1 MPFLLATSKS
11 RLLTAVAP
19 LGLIATMLATPAYA
33 QDSANASASLDPQS
47 DPSGTVTPAADDKP
61 ADIVVT
67 GTLFRSATTTAS
79 PVTVLTTESLQR
91 GGITSINDAIRSVSA
106 DSAGSI
112 GTGFQGG
119 FSAGGAA
126 VSLRGVGVSS
136 TVILVD
142 GLRSANFPLN
152 DDGHN
157 AYVDLNSIPMANLQ
171 SVQVLKDGASS
182 LYGADAIG
190 GVVNIITRK
199 QINGIEGNIEGGA
212 ATKGDAQKYR
222 AALRVGIGDYRT
234 QGWNFYVT
242 GEYDFGGRVTNA
254 SRGFPFNTLD
264 LSSIGGADNN
274 RADDTLTTA
283 TTDAI
288 VTRVGQTD
296 LNNPL
301 TGTPTL
307 LTSGPAL
314 FQTLTSLS
322 NCKFGVFTVSTA
334 GAGAQQGSAC
344 KHDISA
350 EYRQVL
356 PLQERY
362 GFTSRLSVRL
372 GSAVEG
378 YLSGSFFSNR
388 VDIIAPPTGIRQ
400 TQAFGASASL
410 ATSSPGVVLPVWIC
424 PTGINCADPTTPG
437 RRLNPNNPYAAAFA
451 DNPALGAARIYYLFG
466 DIKSGS
472 SRTNRVYRASA
483 GLNGSF
489 AGDWQWRVEGTYAR
503 DELALI
509 DYGWFTNAALATA
522 INTGAY
528 NFVDPS
534 ANSLTV
540 RNALA
545 PAVKTNSFSTLATLD
560 ASLGKVL
567 TTLPG
572 GDLKLAVGGQVRRE
586 TLENNSRNPKLD
598 HPGLNTSAAFGSRT
612 VAAAFFELDAPILDT
627 LDVNLSGRYDS
638 YSEGYKKF
646 SPKIGVK
653 FSPIREFSLRGTYS
667 QGFRAPTFAE
677 SNARSSYAGFSNF
690 TPPAAF
696 AAIHP
701 GNAAYTTIY
710 GLGSGSNGSPNVQPE
725 RSRSFTAGAIFQP
738 KRWLTVTADYF
749 NIKKSNLIIAGPLVG
764 AARNAYYSV
773 SGQSF
778 ASAAAAAAA
787 GCAAVAAVG
796 PGYSCNAI
804 DSIDP
809 FNPNALPR
817 LLILNTPYVNANYE
831 VISGLDVAIAADVPI
846 TNGVRWITRAEATD
860 TLQFDL
866 HVGNTVQKYAGTLGP
881 QELSSGNGTP
891 RWRGNWQN
899 TLDFGNFSVSTTTY
913 YVGRIKEVAADE
925 VSATTPLDCANALYK
940 APSTPAN
947 QGDQFCYVHNFIY
960 TDVNAT
966 FKVNERFSFYLNVG
980 NAFNARAP
988 IAPAGYTSSPNY
1000 LTSWHTPGLVGRTLR
1015 AGANFK
1021 F

>member
-1 MPFLLATSKS
+1 MAFNQSIPKL
-11 RLLTAVAP
+11 RLLTTAAP
-19 LGLIATMLATPAYA
+19 LGLLAMLSAAPAFAQDTPAPA
-33 QDSANASASLDPQS
+33 PAPDTTQTAPAPA
-47 DPSGTVTPAADDKP
+47 AADDQSG
-61 ADIVVT
+61 DIVVT
-67 GTLFRSATTTAS
+67 GTLFRNATTTAS
-79 PVTVLTTESLQR
+79 PVTVLTTETLDR
-91 GGITSINDAIRSVSA
+91 AGITTISDAIRSVSA

-112 GTGFQGG
+112 GTGFQSG

-126 VSLRGVGVSS
+126 ISLRGVGVSS
-136 TVILVD
+136 TTVLID

-199 QINGIEGNIEGGA
+199 QINGVEGNIEGGA

-222 AALRVGIGDYRT
+222 ATLRAGIGNYDT

-242 GEYDFGGRVTNA
+242 GEYDYSGRVTNA
-254 SRGFPFNTLD
+254 SRGFPFDTLD
-264 LSSIGGADNN
+264 LTKIGGKDNN
-274 RADDTLTTA
+274 RADDSLTTP

-301 TGTPTL
+301 SGTATL
-307 LTSGPAL
+307 NTNNPSQ
-314 FQTLTSLS
+314 FQTLTSLA
-322 NCKFGVFTVSTA
+322 NCAYGTFTVNTTGTGS
-334 GAGAQQGSAC
+334 QQGTAC
-344 KHDISA
+344 KHDISR
-350 EYRQVL
+350 EYRQIL

-362 GFTSRLSVRL
+362 GFTGRLSVRL
-372 GSAVEG
+372 GSNIEG
-378 YLSGSFFSNR
+378 YVTGSYYNNR
-388 VDIIAPPTGIRQ
+388 VDIIAPPNGIRQ
-400 TQAFGASASL
+400 VQSFGASPAQ
-410 ATSSPGVVLPVWIC
+410 ATSNPGVVLPVWIC
-424 PTGINCADPTTPG
+424 PSGVNCADPATAG
-437 RRLNPNNPYAAAFA
+437 RTLNPNNPYAAQFA
-451 DNPALGAARIYYLFG
+451 NNPSAGAARIYYLFG
-466 DIKSGS
+466 DLKSGS
-472 SRTNRVYRASA
+472 TRTNKVYRASA

-489 AGDWQWRVEGTYAR
+489 SGGWDWRIDGAYSR
-503 DELALI
+503 DELSLV
-509 DYGWFTNAALATA
+509 DYGWFQIDSLVKA
-522 INTGAY
+522 INTGSY
-528 NFVDPS
+528 NFVNPG
-534 ANSLTV
+534 ANSQAV
-540 RNALA
+540 RDAIA
-545 PAVKTNSFSTLATLD
+545 PAVYTDSFSTMATLD
-560 ASLGKVL
+560 ASISKSLA
-567 TTLPG
+567 TLPG

-598 HPGLNTSAAFGSRT
+598 HPGLNTSQAYGSRT
-612 VAAAFFELDAPILDT
+612 VAAGFFELDAPIVDQ
-627 LDVNLSGRYDS
+627 LDVNLSGRYDH
-638 YSEGYKKF
+638 YSEGYSKF
-646 SPKIGVK
+646 SPKVGVK
-653 FSPIREFSLRGTYS
+653 FSPVREFSIRGTYS

-690 TPPAAF
+690 TPPQAF
-696 AAIHP
+696 INAHP
-701 GNAAYTTIY
+701 GNAAYSTVY
-710 GLGSGSNGSPNVQPE
+710 SLGSGATGNPDVQPE
-725 RSRSFTAGAIFQP
+725 KSRSFTGGVIFQP
-738 KRWLTVTADYF
+738 KRWLTLTVDYF
-749 NIKKSNLIIAGPLVG
+749 NIKKSNLIVSGPKG
-764 AARNAYYSV
+764 GDARAAYYSV
-773 SGQSF
+773 ANQNFG
-778 ASAAAAAAA
+778 SAAAAAAA

-817 LLILNTPYVNANYE
+817 LLIINVPYVNANYE
-831 VISGLDVAIAADVPI
+831 IISGLDFAISAEIPL
-846 TNGVRWITRAEATD
+846 NSSVRWITRAEATD

-866 HVGNTVQKYAGTLGP
+866 HDGTSVKKFAGTLGP

-899 TLDFGNFSVSTTTY
+899 TLDFGNFSLSATTY

-925 VSATTPLDCANALYK
+925 VSSTTPLDCANALYK
-940 APSTPAN
+940 GASTPAN
-947 QGDQFCYVHNFIY
+947 AGDQFCYVHNFVY

-966 FKVNERFSFYLNVG
+966 FKVNDQFSFYLNVG

-1000 LTSWHTPGLVGRTLR
+1000 LTSWHTPGLIGRTFR